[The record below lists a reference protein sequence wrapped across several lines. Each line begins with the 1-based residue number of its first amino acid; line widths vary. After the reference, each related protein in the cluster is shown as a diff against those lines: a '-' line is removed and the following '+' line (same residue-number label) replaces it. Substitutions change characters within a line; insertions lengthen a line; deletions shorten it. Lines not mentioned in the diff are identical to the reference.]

1 MPRIYPYDGRLGK
14 AEVLDETE
22 KSAVSAYADYQLS
35 LLIIC
40 IESPEARFY
49 KLFSQSSLDSSRYFR
64 IVFINKDIFVHKY
77 DITTFFPVHQQ
88 GF

>member
-49 KLFSQSSLDSSRYFR
+49 KLFLRVLS
-64 IVFINKDIFVHKY
+64 IVPDISVLFL
-77 DITTFFPVHQQ
+77 
-88 GF
+88 